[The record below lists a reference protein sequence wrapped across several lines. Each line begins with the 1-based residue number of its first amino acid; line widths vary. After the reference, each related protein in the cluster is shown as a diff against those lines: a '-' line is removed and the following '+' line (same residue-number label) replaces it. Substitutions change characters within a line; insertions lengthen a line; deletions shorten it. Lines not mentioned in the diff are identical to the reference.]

1 MCVSALRFFFLFV
14 FITEL
19 PSMEFDLH
27 LTGTSVILHL
37 WLIYSVFCTSYL
49 SDQTKHVVMVWWLL
63 IHPVQCCGHG
73 VIWTLPERLE
83 HDSALSESFF
93 LPVYQISRN
102 WMRKCRLAM
111 KQNQKFLTPFWFW
124 CVLKLLQAYSTQ
136 VHFIWTLCSDP
147 KPKCRLHNSVQW
159 RTYESFPLY

>member
-1 MCVSALRFFFLFV
+1 MFVPSSLKICVLVLWDFFFLFV

-93 LPVYQISRN
+93 FTCLSDFTKLNAEMPASYETKSEIPYS
-102 WMRKCRLAM
+102 
-111 KQNQKFLTPFWFW
+111 FLILMCPQAPAGLQYPSSFY
-124 CVLKLLQAYSTQ
+124 LNSLLWSKA
-136 VHFIWTLCSDP
+136 
-147 KPKCRLHNSVQW
+147 
-159 RTYESFPLY
+159 